1 MGLVKTRRLAAKQ
14 KQHCAKAGMQP
25 MPTRGNGTWPQP
37 SHLYKSVGKVFY
49 GIRRPTAKFAN
60 YERLYM
66 YWIVCD
72 IDSLWNQADGESQ
85 YVAGAE
91 RRARGD
97 FVFEVVLQGAIRDV
111 YGDGRA

>member
-37 SHLYKSVGKVFY
+37 SHLYNSVGKVFY

-60 YERLYM
+60 YERLYLHRR
-66 YWIVCD
+66 IRD
-72 IDSLWNQADGESQ
+72 IDSLWSQAYGESQ
-85 YVAGAE
+85 YVAVSE
-91 RRARGD
+91 
-97 FVFEVVLQGAIRDV
+97 
-111 YGDGRA
+111 